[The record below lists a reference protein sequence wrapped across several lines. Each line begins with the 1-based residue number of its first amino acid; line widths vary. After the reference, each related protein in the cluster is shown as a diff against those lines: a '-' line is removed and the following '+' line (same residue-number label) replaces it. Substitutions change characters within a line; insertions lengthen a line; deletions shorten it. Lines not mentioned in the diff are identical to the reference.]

1 MREAQGKVELAGCI
15 VLMLAVYVLFLASI
29 TEPYRPDIAAW
40 IDGIRTA
47 ATASPDNPMR
57 IADRN

>member
-15 VLMLAVYVLFLASI
+15 FLMLAVYVLFLASI

-40 IDGIRTA
+40 IDGVKVPTITA
-47 ATASPDNPMR
+47 PASAR
-57 IADRN
+57 VAVRN